1 MMTSYQKSIKPFGLK
16 LKNIELNT
24 LPVYDDRSIKTK
36 IRTNDDKVY
45 INFHS
50 LNAPED
56 RGEYELFTIIS
67 IDSILAFENK
77 YYLQEYL
84 DNCSQK
90 SIDKQK
96 MDVMIDLDD
105 HLFDSDSNSA
115 IYDIL

>member
-36 IRTNDDKVY
+36 IRTNDDKAY

-50 LNAPED
+50 LNAPQD
-56 RGEYELFTIIS
+56 RGEYELFTIFS
-67 IDSILAFENK
+67 TGLILAFENK
-77 YYLQEYL
+77 YYLQVYL

-90 SIDKQK
+90 IIDNQN

-105 HLFDSDSNSA
+105 HLFDPDSNSVV
-115 IYDIL
+115 YDLL